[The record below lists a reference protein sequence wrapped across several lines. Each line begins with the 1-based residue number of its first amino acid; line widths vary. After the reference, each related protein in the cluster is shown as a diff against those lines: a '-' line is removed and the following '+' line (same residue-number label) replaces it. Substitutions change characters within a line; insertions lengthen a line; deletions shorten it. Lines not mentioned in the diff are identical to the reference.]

1 MVASVALTC
10 AMLLG
15 ANAVL
20 GVTTTT
26 NSSRSSTTVS
36 LLVSCPNR
44 TNSSTIQR
52 TVGRPISVCLSNG
65 SAITSVKVIDK
76 AINLSRRNISVITRL
91 PPFVASID
99 LSYNFIQSIPS
110 ATSEAAD
117 VALLSLNLSH
127 NALSSSIS
135 LLLAS
140 TVQTLD
146 LSYNHIVTVSSDY
159 AERLPRQL
167 KTLSLKGNGL
177 TSIDGRHLPTSLQH
191 LDLTENSVESI
202 LVDAP
207 SYALL
212 SHPEFDLMIEPDQT
226 AKPTSPLCIQPPPRV
241 KDNFICLIAASQG
254 LLLTAFVGKYM
265 LGFVVVT
272 VTAYA
277 LWQSMKQFQSSAT
290 ANNGGVLAGI
300 QERSTYISSN
310 YLEPKT
316 SPLR

>member
-167 KTLSLKGNGL
+167 KTL
-177 TSIDGRHLPTSLQH
+177 
-191 LDLTENSVESI
+191 DLTENSVESI

>member
-20 GVTTTT
+20 GVTTST
-26 NSSRSSTTVS
+26 SSSSSTTVS

-44 TNSSTIQR
+44 TNSSTIQV
-52 TVGRPISVCLSNG
+52 TVGRPTSVCLSNG

-91 PPFVASID
+91 PPFVASM
-99 LSYNFIQSIPS
+99 
-110 ATSEAAD
+110 
-117 VALLSLNLSH
+117 
-127 NALSSSIS
+127 
-135 LLLAS
+135 
-140 TVQTLD
+140 
-146 LSYNHIVTVSSDY
+146 
-159 AERLPRQL
+159 
-167 KTLSLKGNGL
+167 
-177 TSIDGRHLPTSLQH
+177 
-191 LDLTENSVESI
+191 DLTGNSVESI

-226 AKPTSPLCIQPPPRV
+226 AKPTSPLCTQPPPRV

-254 LLLTAFVGKYM
+254 LLLTGVTVCSSYSNMIGTYSVAFVGKYM
-265 LGFVVVT
+265 LGFVVVA

-277 LWQSMKQFQSSAT
+277 LWQSMK
-290 ANNGGVLAGI
+290 
-300 QERSTYISSN
+300 
-310 YLEPKT
+310 
-316 SPLR
+316 

>member
-20 GVTTTT
+20 GVTTSPTT
-26 NSSRSSTTVS
+26 SSSSTTVS

-44 TNSSTIQR
+44 TNSSTIQV
-52 TVGRPISVCLSNG
+52 TVGRPTSVCLSNG

-167 KTLSLKGNGL
+167 KTLLLKGNGL

-212 SHPEFDLMIEPDQT
+212 SHPD
-226 AKPTSPLCIQPPPRV
+226 PLCTQPPPRV

-265 LGFVVVT
+265 LGFVVVA

-277 LWQSMKQFQSSAT
+277 LWQSMKQFQSSTT
-290 ANNGGVLAGI
+290 ANNDGVLAGI

-316 SPLR
+316 PPLR